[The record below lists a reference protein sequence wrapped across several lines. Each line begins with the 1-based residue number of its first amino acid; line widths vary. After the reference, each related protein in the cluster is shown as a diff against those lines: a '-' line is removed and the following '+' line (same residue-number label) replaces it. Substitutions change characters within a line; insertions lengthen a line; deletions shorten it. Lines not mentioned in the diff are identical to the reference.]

1 MLRRLVLAAAL
12 PVISTLLVPVLV
24 LVAAVLVA
32 TKVGLAATYEI
43 RSSSMEPTL
52 RCARPGPGCTGWVA
66 DRILVLDHWPGGYG
80 RGAIVALRAPARAR
94 TACGADGVLAKRI
107 VGLPGERMEV
117 RVVGGQ
123 GFVFVDGRR
132 LVEPYVAAS
141 SRKPAVRMP
150 PVRVPRG
157 RYFVLGDDRARSC
170 DSRQWGTVASSD
182 ILGKA
187 VLTYWPPL
195 RVHLP

>member
-24 LVAAVLVA
+24 LVAAVIVA

-52 RCARPGPGCTGWVA
+52 HCARPAPGCTGRIA
-66 DRILVLDHWPGGYG
+66 DRILVLGHWPGGYG
-80 RGAIVALRAPARAR
+80 RGTLVAIRAPARAR
-94 TACGADGVLAKRI
+94 TACGAVGVLAKRI
-107 VGLPGERMEV
+107 VGLPGERVEV
-117 RVVGGQ
+117 RVIDGN
-123 GFVFVDGRR
+123 GFVYIDGRR
-132 LVEPYVAAS
+132 LPESYVAAS
-141 SRKPAVRMP
+141 SRRTATRMT
-150 PVRVPRG
+150 PVDVPRG

-170 DSRQWGTVASSD
+170 DSRQWGTVSSGD

-187 VLTYWPPL
+187 VLTYWPPT
-195 RVHLP
+195 RIHLP